1 MGRNRSGLRWKATL
15 VGFACLTA
23 LIGCSKTASQPR
35 PADSGL
41 VGEITTRGQLRVG
54 LKFDLPAFSVEDATT
69 GRIEGFDADIARLI
83 AFAIF
88 GERNESRVSFVE
100 VLSRDREEAIRGG
113 KVDIVV
119 STYTMTPER
128 EKLVAFAG
136 PYYVAGQDILVRRS
150 TTDITGVDSLA
161 GRKTCSVNGSTSL
174 ANVRRLAPT
183 ADTTIAFDRYP
194 LCVAA
199 LLDGRVD
206 AVTTDDA
213 ILLGFLR
220 QDPDRLRLVGKPFT
234 TEPYGIGLK
243 LDATSLRA
251 LVKEVLTKAEAD
263 GSWKRIYEATI
274 GKAGLFAPQPPQLA
288 P

>member
-1 MGRNRSGLRWKATL
+1 MTL
-15 VGFACLTA
+15 VGFGCVTA
-23 LIGCSKTASQPR
+23 LLSCSKTASPPR
-35 PADSGL
+35 PTDSGL
-41 VGEITTRGQLRVG
+41 VSEITSRGQLRVG
-54 LKFDLPAFSVEDATT
+54 LKFDLPTFSVKDATT
-69 GRIEGFDADIARLI
+69 GRIEGFDAEIARVI
-83 AFAIF
+83 AYAIF
-88 GERNESRVSFVE
+88 GERNESRISFIE
-100 VLSRDREEAIRGG
+100 VLSRDREEAIRSG

-183 ADTTIAFDRYP
+183 ADTSIAFDRYS
-194 LCVAA
+194 LCVEA
-199 LLDGRVD
+199 LLDARVD

-213 ILLGFLR
+213 ILFGFLR

-243 LDATSLRA
+243 LDATGLRA
-251 LVKEVLTKAEAD
+251 QVNDALAKAEAD
-263 GSWKRIYEATI
+263 GSWRRIYEATI